1 MPRYS
6 DGTPV
11 LARHAPQVHG
21 MGDNVG
27 PSPLPANTNYAD
39 EVAAQQAQMQ
49 RQAPGKD
56 KSITNEL
63 LQAVRR
69 FNITA
74 GPPAHIRPS
83 IWSTPVDKSASV
95 VLGTAVTPYTP
106 IISYVVPKGY
116 GLRIEQYSVN
126 VLDPAFTYDGSI
138 LWAFTVGA
146 AFLGD
151 GMSNWGEQRG
161 NMVFP
166 SKTAIIAQQG
176 QQVQFLMRRAVAA
189 GAPQTVQMGFRGWVW
204 RMRNNY
210 EGTQMSVTAY

>member
-11 LARHAPQVHG
+11 LARHAPPVRG
-21 MGDNVG
+21 MGDMVG
-27 PSPLPANTNYAD
+27 PSPLPAQTNYAD
-39 EVAAQQAQMQ
+39 EVAFQQAKMQ
-49 RQAPGKD
+49 RQAPSKD

-74 GPPAHIRPS
+74 GPPAHIRPP

-95 VLGTAVTPYTP
+95 VLGAGVTRYAP
-106 IISYVVPKGY
+106 IVSITVPKGY
-116 GLRIEQYSVN
+116 GLRLEQYSVN
-126 VLDPAFTYDGSI
+126 VQDPAYTYDGSI
-138 LWAFTVGA
+138 LWAFAVGG

-151 GMSNWGEQRG
+151 GMSDWGEQRG
-161 NMVFP
+161 SMVFP
-166 SKTAIIAQQG
+166 SKTTIIAQQG
-176 QQVQFLMRRAVAA
+176 QLVQFLIRRAVAA
-189 GAPQTVQMGFRGWVW
+189 GAPQTVQMGFRGWLW